1 MSAKLIYFN
10 FIGANG
16 VNDSPCAIN
25 ASQIVY
31 MYTTQTNKTAVVFTN
46 GNLRVS
52 SDTIKSFKS
61 GRFSQGLGEFVSIG
75 IPTKTGSSAWPSDNG
90 EVLVNSSY
98 ISQLTA
104 SDNLTLVV
112 MNQPASAPVSFTT
125 AKSQSSIIVES
136 RSNDSPFSFIN
147 FEITQSGATDPVI
160 NKVYSNVGLSLL
172 DVTGTRSTTGTYD
185 IAFPTGVVLNNA
197 SVFAS
202 APTGSPIPIIKA
214 TAAESASSIQI
225 VTQGTGFTDADGILT
240 NTKINVLSWP
250 TEGLIDVGSLAFG
263 GIVFKVDY
271 STRTAYVVADVDP
284 MTATYTFAASN
295 LVVTGI
301 NASTTS
307 NASFSAANTAAII
320 AAGLAN
326 SIATPAATWAD
337 GLTQSGFSDWVL
349 PTRDALLEIAN
360 NVWQL
365 NIGTFINTTSIPT
378 TTYFWSSNDVGAAA
392 SGVRVQ
398 FLANNLSVASNA
410 SKAATALRALAIR
423 THQY

>member
-1 MSAKLIYFN
+1 
-10 FIGANG
+10 
-16 VNDSPCAIN
+16 
-25 ASQIVY
+25 

-61 GRFSQGLGEFVSIG
+61 GKFSQGLGEFVSIG

-98 ISQLTA
+98 ISQLTLTT

-125 AKSQSSIIVES
+125 AKTQSSIIVES

-147 FEITQSGATDPVI
+147 FELTQSGATDPVI
-160 NKVYSNVGLSLL
+160 NKVYSNVGLSVL
-172 DVTGTRSTTGTYD
+172 DVTGTRSSTGTYD
-185 IAFPTGVVLNNA
+185 IAFPTGIVLNNA

-214 TAAESASSIQI
+214 TATEGASSIQI
-225 VTQGTGFTDADGILT
+225 VTQGTGFTNADGILT

-250 TEGLIDVGSLAFG
+250 TQGLIDVGSVAFG

-284 MTATYTFAASN
+284 MTATYTFSAST
-295 LVVTGI
+295 LSVVGI
-301 NASTTS
+301 NANTTS
-307 NASFSAANTAAII
+307 NASFSAVNTAAII
-320 AAGLAN
+320 AFGLNAI
-326 SIATPAATWAD
+326 IATPAATWAD
-337 GLTQSGFSDWVL
+337 GLTESGFSDWVL

-360 NVWQL
+360 NVWQPQ
-365 NIGTFINTTSIPT
+365 IGTFINTTSIPT
-378 TTYFWSSNDVGAAA
+378 TTYFWSSNDNGTAN
-392 SGVRVQ
+392 SGTRVQ
-398 FLANNLSVASNA
+398 FLVNGVSAASNTF
-410 SKAATALRALAIR
+410 KTTALRALAIR
-423 THQY
+423 TQTF

>member
-104 SDNLTLVV
+104 SDNLALVV

-147 FEITQSGATDPVI
+147 LEITQSGATDPVI

-172 DVTGTRSTTGTYD
+172 DVTGTRSNTGTYD

-225 VTQGTGFTDADGILT
+225 VTQGTGFTNADGILT

-284 MTATYTFAASN
+284 MTATYTFSASN
-295 LVVTGI
+295 LTVTGI

-320 AAGLAN
+320 AAGVDN

-360 NVWQL
+360 NVWQP

-378 TTYFWSSNDVGAAA
+378 TTYFWSSNDNSA
-392 SGVRVQ
+392 STSGTRVQ
-398 FLANNLSVASNA
+398 FLVGGIS
-410 SKAATALRALAIR
+410 AATNTFKTNPFRALAIR

>member
-104 SDNLTLVV
+104 SNNLTLVV

-125 AKSQSSIIVES
+125 AKTQSSIIVES

-147 FEITQSGATDPVI
+147 LEITQSGATDPVI

-225 VTQGTGFTDADGILT
+225 VTQGTGFTNADGILT

-284 MTATYTFAASN
+284 MTATYTFSAST
-295 LVVTGI
+295 LSVVGI
-301 NASTTS
+301 NVNTTS
-307 NASFSAANTAAII
+307 NASFSAVNTAAII
-320 AAGLAN
+320 AVGLGAAV
-326 SIATPAATWAD
+326 ATPAATWAD

-378 TTYFWSSNDVGAAA
+378 TTYFWSSNDVSTA
-392 SGVRVQ
+392 SNATRVQ
-398 FLANNLSVASNA
+398 FLVGGIS
-410 SKAATALRALAIR
+410 AATNTFKTTALNALAIR

>member
-147 FEITQSGATDPVI
+147 FEITQSGSTDPVI

-337 GLTQSGFSDWVL
+337 SLTQSGFSDWVL